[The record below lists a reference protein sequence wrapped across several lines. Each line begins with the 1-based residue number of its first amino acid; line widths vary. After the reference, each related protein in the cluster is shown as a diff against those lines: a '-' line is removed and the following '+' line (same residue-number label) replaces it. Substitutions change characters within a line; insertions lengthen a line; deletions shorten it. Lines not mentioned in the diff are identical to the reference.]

1 MGEITTDM
9 NSIAQDLVTTIE
21 RTGKT
26 YTIPPI
32 RDIYVAPGERSGE
45 NNSNFGFIVLE
56 DGTVGLTYVAMG
68 AARVGIRTAIS
79 KLNYKGMSPIELAHW
94 YVGEPE
100 WQRALGLAAINA
112 VSQYSVRQSERPM
125 PEVRHTI
132 ELLDLAPGDHVGMI
146 GYFPP
151 LVGQIGA
158 LGIPLTVIELDE
170 QWLRQDDNLEVT
182 LDPACLSKCTKVL
195 CTGTTLVNH
204 TLDSVLAH
212 SAKAD
217 RFCLIG
223 PTASCL
229 PEPLFERGVT
239 MACGC
244 QVTDSKR
251 FIELWSRGQRW
262 RDATRRYVLQS

>member
-1 MGEITTDM
+1 M

-32 RDIYVAPGERSGE
+32 RDIYVAPGDQHDT
-45 NNSNFGFIVLE
+45 NNSNFAFIVLE
-56 DGTVGLTYVAMG
+56 DDTVGLTYVGLNNTREKFREVINGQQYRG
-68 AARVGIRTAIS
+68 ASTLDVA
-79 KLNYKGMSPIELAHW
+79 KLYAGEL
-94 YVGEPE
+94 P
-100 WQRALGLAAINA
+100 WQRELGLAAVNA
-112 VSQYSVRQSERPM
+112 VSQYALKHNCRALPV
-125 PEVRHTI
+125 VAHTI
-132 ELLDLAPGDHVGMI
+132 DLLDLEPGDHVGMV

-151 LVGQIGA
+151 LVDQIGA
-158 LGIPLTVIELDE
+158 LAIPLTVIELDE

-182 LDPACLSKCTKVL
+182 LDPACLSTCNKVL

-229 PEPLFERGVT
+229 PAPLFERGVT